1 MKLYRVIL
9 LILLFIRAIGTGY
22 ATNYDKKIYHLE
34 ENEKFYYV
42 NVWGERLTESIYDCY
57 YGSGGEDWIIVCRN
71 DMYGVLNAKGIEIIP
86 CQYKRIEPIHRLDK
100 NNRYIFPTNDKIL
113 FVVENKETYGV
124 LNVKGKI
131 VIPFSY
137 KEISAQLFGNE
148 SLIFR
153 RNDGKYGAINV
164 YTSQV
169 TIPFKYDSCW
179 LEDCYPSD
187 LNNRNKFFLLGV
199 RIGNKKGF
207 IGCNGNIIIPLSHS
221 STDYGFNEGHIALK
235 NTTSNQWYIYDKYGE
250 KTLIGDYEDV
260 GRCSDEML
268 KVKRNGLYGFVD
280 VKSGKL
286 VIPCIYDEIRDDFEH
301 GIAKVYSKEKKY
313 MLISKEGKFI
323 YETGIMPTYVG
334 DNYIITGYP
343 KGMLDKKGNILIPF
357 IYKGLWNVETNGYL
371 RCENT
376 EGKYG
381 IIDSRNNV
389 IIPFKYDN
397 ISSYYNGK
405 TELIPVKRNGRWG
418 YINHSNKVIIP
429 FNFDMAEPFDKG
441 DDVAFV
447 IQNGKYGY
455 IDRTGKEIMP
465 FGLQGD
471 CEWLLDNY
479 KASNEPSDVDKS
491 IPFNDITNDKTFV
504 VIISNEK
511 YIDENIPNVSYS
523 SNDGKSVK
531 EYCVR
536 TLGVPLKNIKFLEN
550 ATFNQI
556 HTGINWVCDNA
567 KAFDGEANII
577 IYYSGHGCPN
587 EKTGNA
593 YLLPIDGSFK
603 DYRTAISIDDIYKQ
617 LGEINT
623 KQTTVFLDACFS
635 GTSRDG
641 KNMLADARGV
651 VIKTK
656 PAQPTGNT
664 IVFSA
669 AQGDETAHP
678 YKKKKHGIF
687 TYFLL
692 KKIQETKG
700 HVSLGELGTYVNQQV
715 RQHSI
720 MEVGKSQSPTINVS
734 NKLGTNWKIL
744 TLK

>member
-1 MKLYRVIL
+1 MKIYRVIL
-9 LILLFIRAIGTGY
+9 LILLFIRAIGIGY
-22 ATNYDKKIYHLE
+22 AINYDKKIYHLE
-34 ENEKFYYV
+34 ENDKFYYV

-57 YGSGGEDWIIVCRN
+57 YSLGGEDWIIVCRN

-86 CQYKRIEPIHRLDK
+86 CQYKRIEPVHRLDK
-100 NNRYIFPTNDKIL
+100 NNSYIFPTNDKIL
-113 FVVENKETYGV
+113 FVVENEEAYGV

-148 SLIFR
+148 SLIFG

-169 TIPFKYDSCW
+169 TIPFTYDYCW

-187 LNNRNKFFLLGV
+187 LNNKNKFFLLGV
-199 RIGNKKGF
+199 RIDNKRGF
-207 IGCNGNIIIPLSHS
+207 IGCNGKIVIPLSHGS
-221 STDYGFNEGHIALK
+221 MANGFNDGHVALK
-235 NTTSNQWYIYDKYGE
+235 STTNDQWYIYDKNGHKVLLGKYQE
-250 KTLIGDYEDV
+250 VREP
-260 GRCSDEML
+260 SDGMVA
-268 KVKRNGLYGFVD
+268 VKKNNLWGFAD
-280 VKSGKL
+280 IKSGNL
-286 VIPCIYDEIRDDFEH
+286 IIPCIYVRECQDFKH
-301 GIAKVYSKEKKY
+301 GVAQVYNSELHKY
-313 MLISKEGKFI
+313 TLISKEGNLI
-323 YETGIMPTYVG
+323 YEDDSPSDTFVFE
-334 DNYIITGYP
+334 NYIITEYP
-343 KGMLDKKGNILIPF
+343 KGVIDKKGNILIPF
-357 IYKGLWNVETNGYL
+357 LYKHLWEISTGHFVCVNM
-371 RCENT
+371 
-376 EGKYG
+376 EGKLG
-381 IIDSRNNV
+381 IVDSRNNI
-389 IIPFKYDN
+389 IIPFYYDD
-397 ISSYYNGK
+397 ISEDCNDK
-405 TELIPVKRNGRWG
+405 TELIAVKRNGRWG
-418 YINHSNKVIIP
+418 YINHSNKIVIP
-429 FNFDMAEPFDKG
+429 FKFDYAESFDRG
-441 DDVAFV
+441 DSIALIDQNDKCAY
-447 IQNGKYGY
+447 INRNGKF
-455 IDRTGKEIMP
+455 ITDFATDP
-465 FGLQGD
+465 N
-471 CEWLLDNY
+471 WLLDNY
-479 KASNEPSDVDKS
+479 KVSKEPSDIDKN

-523 SNDGKSVK
+523 TNDGKSVK
-531 EYCVR
+531 EYCIR

-567 KAFDGEANII
+567 KSFDGEANII
-577 IYYSGHGCPN
+577 IYYSGHGSPN

-603 DYRTAISIDDIYKQ
+603 DYRTAVSIDDIYKQ

-641 KNMLADARGV
+641 KNMLADTRGV

-656 PAQPTGNT
+656 PTQPMGNT

-678 YKKKKHGIF
+678 YKKKKHGMF

-692 KKIQETKG
+692 KKLQETKG
-700 HVSLGELGTYVNQQV
+700 KVLLGELGTYVSQQV
-715 RQHSI
+715 RQHSVQ
-720 MEVGKSQSPTINVS
+720 EVGKSQTPTINIS
-734 NKLGTNWKIL
+734 NNLSTNWKSI

>member
-1 MKLYRVIL
+1 MKIYRVIL
-9 LILLFIRAIGTGY
+9 LILLFIRAIGIGY
-22 ATNYDKKIYHLE
+22 AINYDKKIYHLK
-34 ENEKFYYV
+34 ENDKFYYV

-57 YGSGGEDWIIVCRN
+57 YGYEGEDWIIVLRN

-86 CQYKRIEPIHRLDK
+86 CQYKSIEPVHRLDK
-100 NNRYIFPTNDKIL
+100 NKSYILPTNDKIL
-113 FVVENKETYGV
+113 FVVENEEAYGV

-131 VIPFSY
+131 IIPFSY

-148 SLIFR
+148 SLIFG

-169 TIPFKYDSCW
+169 TIPFIYDNCW

-199 RIGNKKGF
+199 RIGNKRGF
-207 IGCNGNIIIPLSHS
+207 IGCNGKIVIPLSHS
-221 STDYGFNEGHIALK
+221 SIAHGFNDGHVALK
-235 NTTSNQWYIYDKYGE
+235 NTTNDQWYIYDKNGHKVLLGKYQE
-250 KTLIGDYEDV
+250 VREP
-260 GRCSDEML
+260 SDGMVA
-268 KVKRNGLYGFVD
+268 VKKNNLWGFAD
-280 VKSGKL
+280 IKSGNL
-286 VIPCIYDEIRDDFEH
+286 IIPCIYVWKYQDFKH
-301 GIAKVYSKEKKY
+301 GVAQVYNSELHKY
-313 MLISKEGKFI
+313 TLISKEGNLI
-323 YETGIMPTYVG
+323 YEDDSPSDTYTYE
-334 DNYIITGYP
+334 NYIITKYP
-343 KGMLDKKGNILIPF
+343 KGMIDKKGNILIPF
-357 IYKGLWNVETNGYL
+357 LYNKLFEISNGHFM
-371 RCENT
+371 CKNM
-376 EGKYG
+376 EGKWG
-381 IIDSRNNV
+381 IIDSRNNI
-389 IIPFKYDN
+389 IIPFYDDIN
-397 ISSYYNGK
+397 EDYNSE
-405 TELIPVKRNGRWG
+405 TELIAVKRNGRWG
-418 YINHSNKVIIP
+418 YINRSNKVVIP
-429 FNFDMAEPFDKG
+429 FKFDDAESFDRG
-441 DDVAFV
+441 DSIAL
-447 IQNGKYGY
+447 IYQNDKYAY
-455 IDRTGKEIMP
+455 INRNGEFITDFSTDP
-465 FGLQGD
+465 N
-471 CEWLLDNY
+471 WLLDNY
-479 KASNEPSDVDKS
+479 KASKEPSDIDKN

-523 SNDGKSVK
+523 TNDGKSVK
-531 EYCVR
+531 EYCIR
-536 TLGVPLKNIKFLEN
+536 TLGVPLKNVKFLEN

-577 IYYSGHGCPN
+577 IYYSGHGSPN

-641 KNMLADARGV
+641 KNMLADTRGV

-656 PAQPTGNT
+656 PTQPMGNT

-678 YKKKKHGIF
+678 YKKKKHGMF

-692 KKIQETKG
+692 KKLQETKG
-700 HVSLGELGTYVNQQV
+700 KVLLGELGTYVSQQV
-715 RQHSI
+715 RQHSVQ
-720 MEVGKSQSPTINVS
+720 EVGKSQTPTINIS
-734 NKLGTNWKIL
+734 NNLSTNWKSI

>member
-1 MKLYRVIL
+1 MKIYRVIL
-9 LILLFIRAIGTGY
+9 LILLFIRAIGIGY
-22 ATNYDKKIYHLE
+22 AINYDKKIYHLE
-34 ENEKFYYV
+34 ENDKFYYV

-57 YGSGGEDWIIVCRN
+57 YSLGGEDWIIVCRN

-86 CQYKRIEPIHRLDK
+86 CQYKRIEPVHRLDK
-100 NNRYIFPTNDKIL
+100 NNSYIFPTNDKIL
-113 FVVENKETYGV
+113 FVVENEEAYGV

-148 SLIFR
+148 SLIFG

-169 TIPFKYDSCW
+169 TIPFTYDYCW

-199 RIGNKKGF
+199 RIDNKRGF
-207 IGCNGNIIIPLSHS
+207 IGCNGKIVIPLSHGS
-221 STDYGFNEGHIALK
+221 MANGFNDGHVALK
-235 NTTSNQWYIYDKYGE
+235 STTNDQWYIYDKNGHKVLLGKYQE
-250 KTLIGDYEDV
+250 VREP
-260 GRCSDEML
+260 SDGMVA
-268 KVKRNGLYGFVD
+268 VKKNNLWGFAD
-280 VKSGKL
+280 IKSGNL
-286 VIPCIYDEIRDDFEH
+286 IIPCIYVRECQDFKH
-301 GIAKVYSKEKKY
+301 GVAQVYNSELHKY
-313 MLISKEGKFI
+313 TLISKEGNLI
-323 YETGIMPTYVG
+323 YEDDSPSDTFVFE
-334 DNYIITGYP
+334 NYIITEYP
-343 KGMLDKKGNILIPF
+343 KGVIDKKGNILIPF
-357 IYKGLWNVETNGYL
+357 LYKHLWEISTGHFVCVNM
-371 RCENT
+371 
-376 EGKYG
+376 EGKLG
-381 IIDSRNNV
+381 IVDSRNNI
-389 IIPFKYDN
+389 IIPFYYDD
-397 ISSYYNGK
+397 ISEDCNDK
-405 TELIPVKRNGRWG
+405 TELIAVKRNGRWG
-418 YINHSNKVIIP
+418 YINHSNKIVIP
-429 FNFDMAEPFDKG
+429 FKFDYAESFDRG
-441 DDVAFV
+441 DSIALIDQNDKCAY
-447 IQNGKYGY
+447 INRNGKF
-455 IDRTGKEIMP
+455 ITDFATDP
-465 FGLQGD
+465 N
-471 CEWLLDNY
+471 WLLDNY
-479 KASNEPSDVDKS
+479 KVSKEPSDIDKN

-523 SNDGKSVK
+523 TNDGKSVK
-531 EYCVR
+531 EYCIR

-567 KAFDGEANII
+567 KSFDGEANII
-577 IYYSGHGCPN
+577 IYYSGHGSPN

-603 DYRTAISIDDIYKQ
+603 DYRTAVSIDDIYKQ

-641 KNMLADARGV
+641 KNMLADTRGV

-656 PAQPTGNT
+656 PTQPMGNT

-678 YKKKKHGIF
+678 YKKKKHGMF

-692 KKIQETKG
+692 KKLQETKG
-700 HVSLGELGTYVNQQV
+700 KVLLGELGTYVSQQV
-715 RQHSI
+715 RQHSVQ
-720 MEVGKSQSPTINVS
+720 EVGKSQTPTINIS
-734 NKLGTNWKIL
+734 NNLSTNWKSI

>member
-1 MKLYRVIL
+1 MKIYRVIL
-9 LILLFIRAIGTGY
+9 LILLFIRAIGIGY
-22 ATNYDKKIYHLE
+22 AINYDKKIYHLE
-34 ENEKFYYV
+34 ENDKFYYV

-57 YGSGGEDWIIVCRN
+57 YSLGGEDWIIVCRN

-86 CQYKRIEPIHRLDK
+86 CQYKRIEPVHRLDK
-100 NNRYIFPTNDKIL
+100 NNSYIFPTNDKIL
-113 FVVENKETYGV
+113 FVVENEEAYGV

-148 SLIFR
+148 SLIFG

-169 TIPFKYDSCW
+169 TIPFTYDYCW

-199 RIGNKKGF
+199 RIDNKRGF
-207 IGCNGNIIIPLSHS
+207 IGCNGKIVIPLSHGS
-221 STDYGFNEGHIALK
+221 MANGFNDGHVALK
-235 NTTSNQWYIYDKYGE
+235 STTNDQWYIYDKNGHKVLLGKYQE
-250 KTLIGDYEDV
+250 VREP
-260 GRCSDEML
+260 SDGMVA
-268 KVKRNGLYGFVD
+268 VKKNNLWGFAD
-280 VKSGKL
+280 IKSGNL
-286 VIPCIYDEIRDDFEH
+286 IIPCIYVRECQDFKH
-301 GIAKVYSKEKKY
+301 GVAQVYNSELHKY
-313 MLISKEGKFI
+313 TLISKEGNLI
-323 YETGIMPTYVG
+323 YEDYSPSDTFVFE
-334 DNYIITGYP
+334 NYIITEYP
-343 KGMLDKKGNILIPF
+343 KGVIDKKGNILIPF
-357 IYKGLWNVETNGYL
+357 LYKHLWEISTGHFVCVNM
-371 RCENT
+371 
-376 EGKYG
+376 EGKLG
-381 IIDSRNNV
+381 IVDSRNNI
-389 IIPFKYDN
+389 IIPFYYDD
-397 ISSYYNGK
+397 ISEDCNDK
-405 TELIPVKRNGRWG
+405 TELIAVKRNGRWG
-418 YINHSNKVIIP
+418 YINHSNKIVIP
-429 FNFDMAEPFDKG
+429 FKFDYAESFDRG
-441 DDVAFV
+441 DSIALIDQNDKCAY
-447 IQNGKYGY
+447 INRNGKF
-455 IDRTGKEIMP
+455 ITDFATDP
-465 FGLQGD
+465 N
-471 CEWLLDNY
+471 WLLDNY
-479 KASNEPSDVDKS
+479 KVSKEPSDIDKN

-523 SNDGKSVK
+523 TNDGKSVK
-531 EYCVR
+531 EYCIR

-567 KAFDGEANII
+567 KSFDGEANII
-577 IYYSGHGCPN
+577 IYYSGHGSPN

-603 DYRTAISIDDIYKQ
+603 DYRTAVSIDDIYKQ

-641 KNMLADARGV
+641 KNMLADTRGV

-656 PAQPTGNT
+656 PTQPMGNT

-678 YKKKKHGIF
+678 YKKKKHGMF

-692 KKIQETKG
+692 KKLQETKG
-700 HVSLGELGTYVNQQV
+700 KVLLGELGTYVSQQV
-715 RQHSI
+715 RQHSVQ
-720 MEVGKSQSPTINVS
+720 EVGKSQTPTINIS
-734 NKLGTNWKIL
+734 NNLSTNWKSI

>member
-1 MKLYRVIL
+1 MKIYRIIL
-9 LILLFIRAIGTGY
+9 LILLFIRAIGIGY
-22 ATNYDKKIYHLE
+22 AINYDKKIYHLE
-34 ENEKFYYV
+34 ENDKFYYV

-57 YGSGGEDWIIVCRN
+57 YGYEGEDWIIVLRN

-86 CQYKRIEPIHRLDK
+86 CQYKRIEPVHRLDK
-100 NNRYIFPTNDKIL
+100 NNSYIFPTNDKIL
-113 FVVENKETYGV
+113 FVVENEEAYGV
-124 LNVKGKI
+124 LNVKGNI

-169 TIPFKYDSCW
+169 TIPFTYDSCW

-199 RIGNKKGF
+199 RIDNKRGF
-207 IGCNGNIIIPLSHS
+207 IGCNGKIVIPLSHGS
-221 STDYGFNEGHIALK
+221 IADGFNDGHVALK
-235 NTTSNQWYIYDKYGE
+235 STTNDQWYIYDKNGHKVLLGKYQE
-250 KTLIGDYEDV
+250 VSEP
-260 GRCSDEML
+260 SDGMVA
-268 KVKRNGLYGFVD
+268 VKKNNLWGFAD
-280 VKSGKL
+280 IKSGNL
-286 VIPCIYDEIRDDFEH
+286 IIPCIYVRECQDFKH
-301 GIAKVYSKEKKY
+301 GVAQVYNSELHKY
-313 MLISKEGKFI
+313 TLISKEGNLI
-323 YETGIMPTYVG
+323 YEDDSPSDTYVYE
-334 DNYIITGYP
+334 NYIITEYP
-343 KGMLDKKGNILIPF
+343 KGVIDKKSNILIPF
-357 IYKGLWNVETNGYL
+357 LYKHLWEISTGHFV
-371 RCENT
+371 CENM
-376 EGKYG
+376 EGKWG
-381 IIDSRNNV
+381 IVDSRNNI
-389 IIPFKYDN
+389 IIPFYYDD
-397 ISSYYNGK
+397 ISEDCNGK
-405 TELIPVKRNGRWG
+405 TELIAVKRNGRWG
-418 YINHSNKVIIP
+418 YINHSNKIVIP
-429 FNFDMAEPFDKG
+429 FKFDYAESFDRG
-441 DDVAFV
+441 DSIALIYQNDKCAY
-447 IQNGKYGY
+447 INRNGKF
-455 IDRTGKEIMP
+455 ITDFATDP
-465 FGLQGD
+465 N
-471 CEWLLDNY
+471 WLLDNY
-479 KASNEPSDVDKS
+479 KVSKEPSDIDKN

-523 SNDGKSVK
+523 TNDGKSVK
-531 EYCVR
+531 EYCIR

-577 IYYSGHGCPN
+577 IYYSGHGSPN
-587 EKTGNA
+587 ENTGNA

-641 KNMLADARGV
+641 KNMLADTRGV

-656 PAQPTGNT
+656 PTQPRGNT

-678 YKKKKHGIF
+678 YKKKKHGMF

-692 KKIQETKG
+692 KKLQETKG
-700 HVSLGELGTYVNQQV
+700 KVLLGELGTYVSQQV
-715 RQHSI
+715 RQHSVQ
-720 MEVGKSQSPTINVS
+720 EVGKSQTPTINIS
-734 NKLGTNWKIL
+734 NNLSTNWKSI